1 MKSEQVLKKRVM
13 KEIEKLPENH
23 LREARDYADNLLKKK
38 RDAKETQ
45 LDPENDPILQVCG
58 IADVEPFAHKIDE
71 ELYGEE

>member
-23 LREARDYADNLLKKK
+23 LREVRDYVDSLLKKK
-38 RDAKETQ
+38 RDAKEAQ
-45 LDPENDPILQVCG
+45 LDPENGPILQICG

-71 ELYGEE
+71 ELYGE